1 MNYLADTDYL
11 INLYRQKKDAIALL
25 KSMTKEKGKLYTSA
39 INVAELFEGAYKSND
54 VNKALSNVNILLKS
68 FEIVDFSFKHAKY
81 FGELISRLKGN
92 EIGDMDTLI
101 ASIAISENFTIITDN
116 TKHFSRTGVNT
127 TTWII

>member
-11 INLYRQKKDAIALL
+11 INLYRQNEDAMALL
-25 KSMTKEKGKLYTSA
+25 KSKIAEKTKIFTST

-54 VNKALSNVNILLKS
+54 VNKALSNVNLLLKS
-68 FEIVDFSFKHAKY
+68 FEIIDFSFNHAKY
-81 FGELISRLKGN
+81 FGELISRLKGD

-101 ASIAISENFTIITDN
+101 ASIAISENLTIITNN

-127 TTWII
+127 MSWIE